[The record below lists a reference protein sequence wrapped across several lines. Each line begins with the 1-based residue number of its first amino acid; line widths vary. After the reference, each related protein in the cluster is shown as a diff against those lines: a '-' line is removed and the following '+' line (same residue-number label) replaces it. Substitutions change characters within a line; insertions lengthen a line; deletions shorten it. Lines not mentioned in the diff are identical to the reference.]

1 MWLVRVLE
9 IPMNARTSEPQVAQ
23 SIWRMLDPPILEEH
37 LPTVRRDL
45 LVMIGTSCAAGLILL
60 ISRLLAFRFAGGYP
74 DAGWTIDALW
84 ALAYVGMLV
93 SVLLGPRNGVMLLRV
108 SVLVV
113 VLEAA
118 FGVLRMVFGVD
129 PRGASLL
136 VGVQVSHAAG
146 ALLLPWT
153 PLRTL
158 LAASG
163 AFLVTLVGVAAM
175 PPEYLGRFGFLAVG
189 ALVVIPGL
197 AISIVRNWR
206 DQAREMVEFF
216 RTRYLEVR
224 QELVDARLIHEAAFP
239 PPRTVGAVRFSYA
252 YEPMRQ
258 IGGDYLHAHVCAGQQ
273 GSEESLS
280 LAILDVTGHGI
291 AAALTVN
298 RLHGE
303 LSRLYA
309 ENPFMAP
316 GAVLRA
322 LNRYVFL
329 TLSDHSVFVTGIVLR
344 VDPTTSTLEFASAG
358 HPPAFLRSSTG
369 SIEEL
374 GSTSIVL
381 GALDPTEFDPA
392 PLQRRFMPGD
402 AIIAYTDGAMDTRSR
417 TGERLEV
424 PGLRRIVEEGWA
436 DETQRWPEAM
446 IRAIHHFRHGTA
458 ADDVLIIEA
467 YRTLAPAS
475 EPAQGMKSEVSSA
488 GDGAAALPE
497 MPD

>member
-1 MWLVRVLE
+1 
-9 IPMNARTSEPQVAQ
+9 MNARTGEPQAAQ
-23 SIWRMLDPPILEEH
+23 SIWRMLDPPILAEK
-37 LPTVRRDL
+37 LPAVRRDL
-45 LVMIGTSCAAGLILL
+45 LVMLGTAFAAGLILL
-60 ISRLLAFRFAGGYP
+60 TSRVLAFGYAGGYP
-74 DAGWTIDALW
+74 DSGWTIEALW
-84 ALAYVGMLV
+84 GVAYAGMLA
-93 SVLLGPRNGVMLLRV
+93 SVLMQGRDGVMLLRV

-153 PLRTL
+153 PLRAL

-163 AFLVTLVGVAAM
+163 AFVVTLVGVVAV

-197 AISIVRNWR
+197 AISIIRNWR

-239 PPRTVGAVRFSYA
+239 PPRNTGAVRYSYA

-258 IGGDYLHAHVCAGQQ
+258 IGGDYLHAHVCAGQE
-273 GSEESLS
+273 GPEEALS
-280 LAILDVTGHGI
+280 IAILDVTGHGI
-291 AAALTVN
+291 PAALTVN

-309 ENPFMAP
+309 ENPYMAP

-322 LNRYVFL
+322 LNRYVYL
-329 TLSDHSVFVTGIVLR
+329 TLSDHSVFVTGIVFR
-344 VDPTTSTLEFASAG
+344 VDPTTSTVEFASAG
-358 HPPAFLRSSTG
+358 HPPAFLRSRSG
-369 SIEEL
+369 AIEEL
-374 GSTSIVL
+374 GATSIVL
-381 GALDPTEFDPA
+381 GALDPTEFEPG
-392 PLQRRFMPGD
+392 PVQRRFMPGD
-402 AIIAYTDGAMDTRSR
+402 SIIAYTDGAMDARSR

-424 PGLRRIVEEGWA
+424 AGLRRIMEGGWG
-436 DETQRWPEAM
+436 DEARGWPETM
-446 IRAIHHFRHGTA
+446 IRAINQFRHGAA

-467 YRTLAPAS
+467 HRTLTEARVEAT
-475 EPAQGMKSEVSSA
+475 EGQEG
-488 GDGAAALPE
+488 GGAAAAIGGASGERADRESP
-497 MPD
+497 